1 MSLID
6 AVLPD
11 IVATRHTLLH
21 NRSMKPDI
29 NIKLEDG
36 HYSHV
41 NSMGHGEIMDI
52 DGTVNDVGNNKALLL
67 KGHESEVG
75 LTVIYEVGN
84 VYLFSIESRKHQWKF
99 GRVRNGAGSPVGTE
113 ASTCVFPFKFSQTSM
128 SVFITQ

>member
-11 IVATRHTLLH
+11 IVSTRHTLLH
-21 NRSMKPDI
+21 NRSIKPDI

-67 KGHESEVG
+67 KGHESEVE
-75 LTVIYEVGN
+75 LSVI
-84 VYLFSIESRKHQWKF
+84 
-99 GRVRNGAGSPVGTE
+99 
-113 ASTCVFPFKFSQTSM
+113 
-128 SVFITQ
+128 

>member
-21 NRSMKPDI
+21 NRSIKPDI
-29 NIKLEDG
+29 SIKLEDG

-52 DGTVNDVGNNKALLL
+52 DGTVNDVGNNKVLLL
-67 KGHESEVG
+67 KGHESEVD
-75 LTVIYEVGN
+75 LTVN
-84 VYLFSIESRKHQWKF
+84 LRSRKHVRCF
-99 GRVRNGAGSPVGTE
+99 YRVIQKKKTVEVWESKKYSVN
-113 ASTCVFPFKFSQTSM
+113 TSR
-128 SVFITQ
+128 

>member
-21 NRSMKPDI
+21 NRSIKPDI
-29 NIKLEDG
+29 SIKLEDG

-67 KGHESEVG
+67 KGHESEVK
-75 LTVIYEVGN
+75 LTVILI
-84 VYLFSIESRKHQWKF
+84 YL
-99 GRVRNGAGSPVGTE
+99 TLLY
-113 ASTCVFPFKFSQTSM
+113 
-128 SVFITQ
+128 

>member
-21 NRSMKPDI
+21 NRSIKPDI
-29 NIKLEDG
+29 SIKLEDG

-52 DGTVNDVGNNKALLL
+52 DGTVNDVGNNKVLLL
-67 KGHESEVG
+67 KGHESEVD
-75 LTVIYEVGN
+75 LTVN
-84 VYLFSIESRKHQWKF
+84 LRSRKHVQCF
-99 GRVRNGAGSPVGTE
+99 YRVIQKKNSGSLGEQEILCEHKPIGE
-113 ASTCVFPFKFSQTSM
+113 CFLSRSPKLP
-128 SVFITQ
+128 

>member
-21 NRSMKPDI
+21 NRSIKPDI
-29 NIKLEDG
+29 SIKLEDG

-52 DGTVNDVGNNKALLL
+52 DGTVNDVGNNKVLLL
-67 KGHESEVG
+67 KGHESEVD
-75 LTVIYEVGN
+75 LTVRDDIIMW
-84 VYLFSIESRKHQWKF
+84 IEFEYKWLTVLCETK
-99 GRVRNGAGSPVGTE
+99 RNET
-113 ASTCVFPFKFSQTSM
+113 KW
-128 SVFITQ
+128 

>member
-21 NRSMKPDI
+21 NRSIKPEI
-29 NIKLEDG
+29 SIKLEDG

-67 KGHESEVG
+67 KGHESEVE
-75 LTVIYEVGN
+75 LTVFEEVENMPG
-84 VYLFSIESRKHQWKF
+84 FCRAKKKQWKF
-99 GRVRNGAGSPVGTE
+99 GRARNAVGTQ
-113 ASTCVFPFKFSQTSM
+113 ANRRVFAFKFSQTSM
-128 SVFITQ
+128 SFFFFC